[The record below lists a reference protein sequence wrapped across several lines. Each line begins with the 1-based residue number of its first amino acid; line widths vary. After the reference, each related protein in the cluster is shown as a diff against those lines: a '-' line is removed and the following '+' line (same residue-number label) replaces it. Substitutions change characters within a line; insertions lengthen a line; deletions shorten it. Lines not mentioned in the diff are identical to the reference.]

1 MTKEEMVKQ
10 LRDMAYF
17 CDGEDIYLPE
27 SLYDFNEH
35 PKYPDSP
42 LSKFS
47 LHRILSYLADM
58 MEE

>member
-17 CDGEDIYLPE
+17 CDGKDIYLPE
-27 SLYDFNEH
+27 SLYD
-35 PKYPDSP
+35 YPDSP

-47 LHRILSYLADM
+47 LSEILSYLADM
-58 MEE
+58 VEE